1 MGDEIAHSNFSVA
14 DLEQFEQRLREET
27 QLLGQWFHDRAF
39 SSHVPVCGLELEAW
53 LIDAGA
59 MPAARNSAFLEAM
72 GDPMVVPELARFN
85 VELNVDPQPLRGPA
99 LSRLHQELE
108 QTWTHCQSV
117 AAGLDTRLV
126 MIGILPS
133 VEPSHLTLANMSEL
147 KRYRA
152 LNEQVLRLRE
162 GKPLR
167 LDIRGREHL
176 ALEHHDVMLESAA
189 TSLQLHLKVA
199 VDDSVR
205 YYNAAQIVAAP
216 MVAAAANSPFLFG
229 RDLWDETRIPL
240 FEQSVEVGGFAG
252 ASRGPLRRVSFGTGY
267 AKETLFEC
275 FMENQQHFPVMLP
288 MPFDTPLQD
297 MRHVRLHNGTIWR
310 WNRPL
315 IGYDDDG
322 TPHLRIEHRVLPAG
336 PSVIDGIASAAF
348 FYGLAHALA
357 VQETAPE
364 KQLPFATARDNFYAV
379 AREGLDAQITWL
391 DGRKSPVQALLL
403 ERLLPRAREGLE
415 LLGIDAGDCDRYLGI
430 VEERIVN
437 GCTGCNWQRA
447 WVTRHG
453 ADMQRLTEAYYRRQQ
468 SGEPVHHWDVEAD
481 G

>member
-1 MGDEIAHSNFSVA
+1 VQ
-14 DLEQFEQRLREET
+14 LFEQRLQDET
-27 QLLGQWFHDRAF
+27 QLLGLWFRDRAF
-39 SSHVPVCGLELEAW
+39 STQVPVCGLELEAW
-53 LIDAGA
+53 LIDDAAG
-59 MPAARNSAFLEAM
+59 PAARNSTFLEAM

-85 VELNVDPQPLRGPA
+85 VELNVDPRPLRGSA
-99 LSRLHQELE
+99 LSSLHRELA
-108 QTWTHCQSV
+108 QTWARCQSV

-133 VEPSHLTLANMSEL
+133 VEPSHLTLENMSGL

-162 GKPLR
+162 GKPLH
-167 LDIRGREHL
+167 LDIRGREQL
-176 ALEHHDVMLESAA
+176 SLEHHDVMLESAA

-199 VDDSVR
+199 LDESVR

-216 MVAAAANSPFLFG
+216 IVAAAANSPFLFG

-252 ASRGPLRRVSFGTGY
+252 ASRGPVRRVSFGTGY
-267 AKETLFEC
+267 AKDSLFEC
-275 FMENQQHFPVMLP
+275 FMENQQHFPVLLP
-288 MPFDTPLQD
+288 IPFEAPAHE

-315 IGYDDDG
+315 LGYDDDG
-322 TPHLRIEHRVLPAG
+322 TPHLRIEHRVLSAG

-348 FYGLAHALA
+348 FYGLVHALA
-357 VQETAPE
+357 VQEIAPE

-379 AREGLDAQITWL
+379 ARDGLDAQVTWL
-391 DGRKSPVQALLL
+391 EGRRSPVQGLLL
-403 ERLLPRAREGLE
+403 EHLLPRARRGLE
-415 LLGIDAGDCDRYLGI
+415 LLGIDAGDRDRYLGI

-447 WVTRHG
+447 WVARHG
-453 ADMQRLTEAYYRRQQ
+453 TDMHKLTEAYYRRQQ
-468 SGEPVHHWDVEAD
+468 SGEPVHNWDVEAD